1 MRIVK
6 IAVLAL
12 CTAVF
17 WACAGNSSVPREEYD
32 QLLQE
37 YADLQA
43 GAQATRAEYAAQ
55 AAAVDQILQELSQI
69 TGRTVTLRS
78 DLEHGTVELTQVQ
91 QIEESIVDIKSRLAQ
106 LEKLSQ
112 QHKELQKMVGS
123 LRTVIRE
130 KEAEIAALKEEI
142 ARRDATIS
150 EQHRTIAAQSGTIES
165 QNQTISNQQENL
177 RSLLAEQAQML
188 FQAGVDFENLGDQA
202 PEVSRRKDKKK
213 VQEFTSE
220 MYRKAILYYQQ
231 AQAAGYPEAAY
242 RMAGVEEKL
251 SQL

>member
-1 MRIVK
+1 MRTLPIT
-6 IAVLAL
+6 VLAL
-12 CTAVF
+12 CAALLTS
-17 WACAGNSSVPREEYD
+17 CLENNNVPREEYD
-32 QLLQE
+32 HLLQE

-78 DLEHGTVELTQVQ
+78 DLEHGTAQLTQVE
-91 QIEESIVDIKSRLAQ
+91 QIEESITDIKDRLAQ

-123 LRTVIRE
+123 LRTVISE
-130 KEAEIAALKEEI
+130 KEAEIDALKEEI
-142 ARRDATIS
+142 ARRDATID
-150 EQHRTIAAQSGTIES
+150 EQHRTIAEQNGTIES
-165 QNQTISNQQENL
+165 QNQTISHQQENL
-177 RSLLAEQAQML
+177 RALLAEQAQML

-213 VQEFTSE
+213 VQEFTRE
-220 MYRKAILYYQQ
+220 MYQKALLYYTQ
-231 AQAAGYPEAAY
+231 AQSAGYPEASY
-242 RMAGVEEKL
+242 RILAVEEKL
-251 SQL
+251 PAL